1 MKKTIKSI
9 AATATLAMSFSL
21 ATISAYAMHIFVK
34 TDPDSDKTFTL
45 CCTKQKEKKSITSPS

>member
-21 ATISAYAMHIFVK
+21 ATISAYAMQIFVK
-34 TDPDSDKTFTL
+34 TDPDSDETITL
-45 CCTKQKEKKSITSPS
+45 DDC